1 MDFEECKNEFNKY
14 VSNFDMNINKINRK
28 YYHTYRVVG
37 YMEKL
42 AKSIKLNES
51 DEYLAKVCGL
61 LHDIARFRQ
70 ATEFQTFND
79 YK

>member
-37 YMEKL
+37 YKL
-42 AKSIKLNES
+42 PNFKHLMIIN
-51 DEYLAKVCGL
+51 L
-61 LHDIARFRQ
+61 LIMVMLLVKF
-70 ATEFQTFND
+70 
-79 YK
+79 